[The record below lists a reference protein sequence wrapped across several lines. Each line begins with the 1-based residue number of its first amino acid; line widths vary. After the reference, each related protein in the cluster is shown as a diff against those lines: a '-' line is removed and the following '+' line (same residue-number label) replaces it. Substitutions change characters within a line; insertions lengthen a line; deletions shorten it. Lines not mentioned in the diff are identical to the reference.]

1 MEYIHK
7 LSWDII
13 GDEAKISF
21 AMKPKI
27 LNMFLLRSLNFSIS
41 NCMTQ
46 GKKKWFTYQLSNA
59 DMLPNPSRIRE
70 FSKMQA
76 SDCDMWLH
84 GSLYIHLCLP
94 LPIVATP
101 FKPKPEL
108 DFLV

>member
-46 GKKKWFTYQLSNA
+46 GKKNG
-59 DMLPNPSRIRE
+59 
-70 FSKMQA
+70 
-76 SDCDMWLH
+76 LH
-84 GSLYIHLCLP
+84 TS
-94 LPIVATP
+94 
-101 FKPKPEL
+101 
-108 DFLV
+108 